1 MYILYIYI
9 YIYLFI
15 YTYTQMVE
23 YVLSYGIMPEIIS

>member
-1 MYILYIYI
+1 MYIL